1 MKEKTLVPD
10 EDALLTFINSTYSPT
25 GHLSKK
31 TDLIRDEIIDSYGII
46 ELIEFLEETYGIQI
60 PDERIEPDSFRNV
73 CTNCALVRSLL

>member
-60 PDERIEPDSFRNV
+60 PDERIEPDSFRDIYAI
-73 CTNCALVRSLL
+73 CALVKSLL